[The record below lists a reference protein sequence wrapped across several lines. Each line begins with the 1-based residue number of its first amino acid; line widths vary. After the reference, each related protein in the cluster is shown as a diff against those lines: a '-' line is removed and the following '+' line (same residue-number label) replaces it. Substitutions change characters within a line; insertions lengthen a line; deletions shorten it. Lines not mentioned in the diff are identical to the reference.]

1 MIINGPNLNLVG
13 KREPLVYGNLDMD
26 QFIASLQHRWDD
38 VVVDYYQSNVE
49 GELIDAI
56 QRAGFHYDGIV
67 INAGGY
73 SHTSVALHDA
83 IIAIPA
89 PVVEVHISN
98 IFARE
103 EYRHHSLLSSACKG
117 VVVGMGLQGYVLA
130 IQGILMLS

>member
-13 KREPLVYGNLDMD
+13 KREPSVYGNLDMD